1 MKISGNSLKVGMVIS
16 HKGSNWRV
24 VATQSVK
31 PGKGGAFAQV
41 ELKNIKDNSKL
52 NERFRSSEDVERL
65 YVENKEYQ
73 FSYKDDDTFYFM
85 DTTNYEQIELEKV
98 LVGELGIFIQDNML
112 VTIDFVDGYPVSLKL
127 PENIKEKVVETEVVI
142 KGQTAASS
150 FKPALLSNG
159 FKVMV
164 PGHIENNTYIIISST
179 TFTYVE
185 KAKN

>member
-1 MKISGNSLKVGMVIS
+1 MNEAVD
-16 HKGSNWRV
+16 
-24 VATQSVK
+24 A
-31 PGKGGAFAQV
+31 GKGATKEDKIA
-41 ELKNIKDNSKL
+41 LAKIK
-52 NERFRSSEDVERL
+52 
-65 YVENKEYQ
+65 
-73 FSYKDDDTFYFM
+73 
-85 DTTNYEQIELEKV
+85 
-98 LVGELGIFIQDNML
+98 
-112 VTIDFVDGYPVSLKL
+112 

-164 PGHIENNTYIIISST
+164 PGHIENNTHIIISST